1 MSHEAKPTT
10 KNSALFYQSELR
22 RPLFSHS
29 EGIYLWDIN
38 GKCYIDGSSGAMVSN
53 IGHSNPSVL
62 AAMAAQ
68 MNKGTFAYRL
78 HFENEPAEKLAD
90 ELVARSPAG
99 LDKVFFVSGGSEAVE
114 SCLKL
119 GRQWA
124 LATGQSSRHKV
135 ISCFPS
141 YHGCTFGALSVT
153 GYTPLSEPF
162 DAMMQAMPKI
172 PAPRCYL
179 ERENHSEED
188 DDLGLHYAE
197 NLRNEILK
205 QGADSVLAFIYEP
218 VGGASTGALV
228 APSTFHR
235 RIQEICRE
243 FGILLILD
251 EVMTGVGRTGRFL
264 AAEHWQIEPDMIA
277 LSKGLA
283 AGYSPLGAMLASN
296 RLVDPVLANGGFM
309 HGFTSAGNPL
319 SCAAGLAVLN
329 ELDSLDLVANCEQRG
344 IELKAGLEKL
354 MSKYPFIGD
363 VRGKGLLQAFEL
375 VSERKSMAPLPK
387 ELNAHLILV
396 DIAYENGLIIY
407 SRRTRGGV
415 EGDHFLICP
424 PLSVS
429 SKQICDILSLLE
441 TSLEQFANV
450 LLTSLNTYGTSR

>member
-22 RPLFSHS
+22 RPLFSRS

-188 DDLGLHYAE
+188 
-197 NLRNEILK
+197 
-205 QGADSVLAFIYEP
+205 
-218 VGGASTGALV
+218 
-228 APSTFHR
+228 
-235 RIQEICRE
+235 
-243 FGILLILD
+243 
-251 EVMTGVGRTGRFL
+251 
-264 AAEHWQIEPDMIA
+264 
-277 LSKGLA
+277 
-283 AGYSPLGAMLASN
+283 
-296 RLVDPVLANGGFM
+296 
-309 HGFTSAGNPL
+309 
-319 SCAAGLAVLN
+319 
-329 ELDSLDLVANCEQRG
+329 
-344 IELKAGLEKL
+344 
-354 MSKYPFIGD
+354 
-363 VRGKGLLQAFEL
+363 
-375 VSERKSMAPLPK
+375 
-387 ELNAHLILV
+387 
-396 DIAYENGLIIY
+396 
-407 SRRTRGGV
+407 
-415 EGDHFLICP
+415 
-424 PLSVS
+424 
-429 SKQICDILSLLE
+429 
-441 TSLEQFANV
+441 
-450 LLTSLNTYGTSR
+450 

>member
-1 MSHEAKPTT
+1 
-10 KNSALFYQSELR
+10 
-22 RPLFSHS
+22 
-29 EGIYLWDIN
+29 
-38 GKCYIDGSSGAMVSN
+38 
-53 IGHSNPSVL
+53 
-62 AAMAAQ
+62 
-68 MNKGTFAYRL
+68 
-78 HFENEPAEKLAD
+78 
-90 ELVARSPAG
+90 
-99 LDKVFFVSGGSEAVE
+99 
-114 SCLKL
+114 
-119 GRQWA
+119 
-124 LATGQSSRHKV
+124 
-135 ISCFPS
+135 
-141 YHGCTFGALSVT
+141 
-153 GYTPLSEPF
+153 
-162 DAMMQAMPKI
+162 
-172 PAPRCYL
+172 
-179 ERENHSEED
+179 
-188 DDLGLHYAE
+188 
-197 NLRNEILK
+197 
-205 QGADSVLAFIYEP
+205 
-218 VGGASTGALV
+218 
-228 APSTFHR
+228 
-235 RIQEICRE
+235 
-243 FGILLILD
+243 
-251 EVMTGVGRTGRFL
+251 
-264 AAEHWQIEPDMIA
+264 MIA

-375 VSERKSMAPLPK
+375 VSERKNMAPLPK

-407 SRRTRGGV
+407 SRRTRGGL

-441 TSLEQFANV
+441 TSLEQFADV

>member
-179 ERENHSEED
+179 ERENHPEED

-450 LLTSLNTYGTSR
+450 LLTSLNTYGTS

>member
-22 RPLFSHS
+22 RPLFSRS

-375 VSERKSMAPLPK
+375 VSERKNMAPLPK

-441 TSLEQFANV
+441 TSLEQFADV